1 MAAPPVT
8 DEAFFELVSRSGVLS
23 SKRLNAYLSSRRPG
37 AGGSGEARAAAQ
49 AAVSDGLLTKYQA
62 EQLLTGRWRNFLCA
76 GKYLILERVGHGGMS
91 AIFLANHL
99 AVQRPVALKVLPA
112 NKAENPEA
120 LARFYREARAA
131 AMLDHPNIAD
141 FYDIYRTDNLHFLVM
156 EFIHGPDLEGLVAR
170 SGPLSPTRATEYI
183 RQAASGLQHAHEVGL
198 VHRDIKPGNLLVDRS
213 GTVKILDL
221 GLVRIFQ
228 SDDGLTKGQNFRYV
242 LGTIDYQAPE
252 QAVDSHEVDIRADIY
267 SLGATFYFLLTGQ
280 TVFPEGSIAEK
291 LTWHQ
296 RRQPR
301 PISDY
306 RDDVPAGLAAV
317 VDRMMAKSPS
327 DRYPEPADVVEA
339 LAEWAHEPIPPPSE
353 AELPPLSKAARALL
367 DSRPRRSPQEIS
379 SLARRGPSLG
389 LATPPPALATPPP
402 AAEKP
407 AAIATDSAV
416 RASDPVPTKPWL
428 RRRTALIVAAS
439 VAAIAFAGSRTGGL
453 ISEWSQPAPTSAATS
468 GPRPLQK
475 SAPISLFDSV
485 ADLNTQIA
493 SETTPAN
500 QADLLVRRGN
510 SYSRL
515 GRWRQAAGDFR
526 RALDLDPDN
535 QWTWYAAIP
544 TLVEIGDLDSYRKR
558 CLEMQERFE
567 SSDDTLLSERI
578 AKLWL
583 LTPKCPGDPAIPT
596 RLVDRASASEATATK
611 RLYYWVMSTKGIAEY
626 RAGRPAEAVPW
637 LKKAIDAA
645 PPTTLQCKALS
656 GLFLSMALQRQN
668 LQDPARQEYDRAAEI
683 LDRHQSQY
691 GGDLGAEWCD
701 WLMCQIIRREAEETL
716 GLVK

>member
-8 DEAFFELVSRSGVLS
+8 DEAFFELVGRSGVLS
-23 SKRLNAYLSSRRPG
+23 SRRLNAYLSSRRPG
-37 AGGSGEARAAAQ
+37 AGGPGEARGAAQ
-49 AAVSDGLLTKYQA
+49 AAVTDGLLTKYQA

-76 GKYLILERVGHGGMS
+76 GKYLILERVGHGGSS

-99 AVQRPVALKVLPA
+99 AIQRPVALKVLPA

-141 FYDIYRTDNLHFLVM
+141 FYDIHRTDDIHFLVM

-170 SGPLSPTRATEYI
+170 SGPLSPGRATEYI

-198 VHRDIKPGNLLVDRS
+198 VHRDIKPGNLLVDRW

-267 SLGATFYFLLTGQ
+267 SLGATLYFLLTGQ
-280 TVFPEGSIAEK
+280 PVFPEGSIAEK

-306 RDDVPAGLAAV
+306 RADVPAGLAAV
-317 VDRMMAKSPS
+317 VDRMLAKSPS
-327 DRYPEPADVVEA
+327 DRYQEPVDVVEA
-339 LAEWAHEPIPPPSE
+339 LGEWANEPVSPPSE

-367 DSRPRRSPQEIS
+367 DSRPRRSPQAVS
-379 SLARRGPSLG
+379 ASVRRGPSPA
-389 LATPPPALATPPP
+389 LAVTPPALAVTPP
-402 AAEKP
+402 AEKP
-407 AAIATDSAV
+407 SAIATDSLGQTYD
-416 RASDPVPTKPWL
+416 RVPTKPWFG
-428 RRRTALIVAAS
+428 RRSALIAATS
-439 VAAIAFAGSRTGGL
+439 VAALAFAGTRNNGL
-453 ISEWSQPAPTSAATS
+453 VSELPQPAPAPAATPIPRPPQSS
-468 GPRPLQK
+468 GP
-475 SAPISLFDSV
+475 INLFDSV
-485 ADLNTQIA
+485 ADLNTKIA
-493 SETTPAN
+493 SATTSAIK
-500 QADLLVRRGN
+500 ADLLVRRGN
-510 SYSRL
+510 DYSRL
-515 GRWRQAAGDFR
+515 GRWRQAASDFR
-526 RALDLDPDN
+526 RALELDPDDE
-535 QWTWYAAIP
+535 WIWYPAIP
-544 TLVEIGDLDSYRKR
+544 PLLEIGDEVGYRKR
-558 CLEMQERFE
+558 CLDMQRKFE
-567 SSDDTLLSERI
+567 SSDDILLGERI

-583 LTPKCPGDPAIPT
+583 LTPNCPGDPLIPT
-596 RLVDRASASEATATK
+596 RLVDRALASESTRK
-611 RLYYWVMSTKGIAEY
+611 LYYWVMSTKGIAEY
-626 RAGRPAEAVPW
+626 RAGKPTEAVSW

-645 PPTTLQCKALS
+645 PSTTLQCKALS
-656 GLFLSMALQRQN
+656 GLFLSMALRRQN
-668 LQDPARQEYDRAAEI
+668 LQDQARQAYDRAAEI
-683 LDRHQSQY
+683 IDRHQSQY

-701 WLMCQIIRREAEETL
+701 WLMCQILRREAEETL
-716 GLVK
+716 GLMK